1 MKRELPDVQADFRK
15 ARGTKDQIANIHWI
29 IENARE
35 FQKKYSSA
43 SLTMLKLLSVWIT
56 TNCGKFFKRWKYQ
69 ATLPAS

>member
-35 FQKKYSSA
+35 FQKKSTSA
-43 SLTMLKLLSVWIT
+43 SLTMLQLLTLWVT
-56 TNCGKFFKRWKYQ
+56 TNCGKFF
-69 ATLPAS
+69 